1 MPLRARK
8 VHDQMVFRQLPSGG
22 EVLNYKMDVPIGLSD
37 VDGIGSGSG
46 TSKSTVPGE
55 HLSLTKCKIRIKHSF
70 HASNQIT
77 FKLLGVLVH
86 FSPSFSSSDGHSLRT
101 LTAKND
107 GTSGSTSH
115 RNGYLPSNLSS

>member
-46 TSKSTVPGE
+46 TSKSGSIE
-55 HLSLTKCKIRIKHSF
+55 QRSRTKCKKIIKH
-70 HASNQIT
+70 
-77 FKLLGVLVH
+77 
-86 FSPSFSSSDGHSLRT
+86 
-101 LTAKND
+101 
-107 GTSGSTSH
+107 
-115 RNGYLPSNLSS
+115 